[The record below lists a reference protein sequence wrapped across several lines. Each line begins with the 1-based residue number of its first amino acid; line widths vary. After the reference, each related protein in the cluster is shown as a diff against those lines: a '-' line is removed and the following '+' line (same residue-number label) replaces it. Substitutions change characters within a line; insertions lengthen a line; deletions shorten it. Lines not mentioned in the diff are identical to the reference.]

1 MAGRDVG
8 TDRQRAGP
16 YDGHGRCHRLG
27 SLPASVP
34 NEARRDPSRSGGPLN
49 PRPAGATGGSIIAK
63 EHGRTPAGDAQEIRP
78 STGGGQDRDGPLGA
92 EGKLLAGPMVS
103 GLEWGRGRPANRS
116 KASSDSAAD

>member
-49 PRPAGATGGSIIAK
+49 PGPAGAAGGSIIAK

-78 STGGGQDRDGPLGA
+78 STAAISRAWATVKAPKGPYAAWPGHGEPPTFDGGGYRA
-92 EGKLLAGPMVS
+92 
-103 GLEWGRGRPANRS
+103 
-116 KASSDSAAD
+116 